1 MAGYITSK
9 KNKGVQYYIKKD
21 GTKSF
26 YVRYRDEN
34 NKLQR
39 VKIGCETEGVTE
51 AYCTQKLI
59 EILNAQ
65 NKGEQPPKI
74 VKSRLKKIITLDSVA
89 DKYFLSKNNA
99 TSTHER
105 LSKYNKHIS
114 KVLGSHSITNIKKVD
129 LENLKKNIVENK
141 KLSKKTANYDI
152 RTF

>member
-1 MAGYITSK
+1 MSKYITSK
-9 KNKGVQYYIKKD
+9 KNQGVQYYKKEN

-34 NKLQR
+34 NKSKR

-51 AYCTQKLI
+51 AYCSQKLI

-74 VKSRLKKIITLDSVA
+74 VKSRLKKIITLDSIA
-89 DKYFLSKNNA
+89 DKYFSSKKNT

-114 KVLGSHSITNIKKVD
+114 KVLGSYSITNIKK
-129 LENLKKNIVENK
+129 
-141 KLSKKTANYDI
+141 
-152 RTF
+152 